1 MKRLLRTAVFG
12 AGLSLAIYPAAAID
26 VQPATFGGA
35 AANIGAEIVDG
46 LDIVVK
52 PCDCEAPPNPGRFF
66 AFTAAGGYVE
76 IHYEDVE
83 GTTIA
88 TTDGVVIGSVIAV
101 QNLDTDGAIIL
112 VVTVPPGV
120 LGTVT
125 RINVRRT
132 GFYWTG
138 EAAIINTTYD
148 DLRASLQSLGVGA

>member
-1 MKRLLRTAVFG
+1 MRGLRLS
-12 AGLSLAIYPAAAID
+12 AGLSVALALSLTPATAID
-26 VQPATFGGA
+26 VQPTTYGGA
-35 AANIGAEIVDG
+35 VANIGAGIVDA

-52 PCDCEAPPNPGRFF
+52 PCDCEAPPNPGMFF
-66 AFTAAGGYVE
+66 AFTAAGGYVA
-76 IHYEDVE
+76 IHYEQVE

-112 VVTVPPGV
+112 VVTVPAGV
-120 LGTVT
+120 LGTVA
-125 RINVRRT
+125 RLNVRRT

-138 EAAIINTTYD
+138 DAAIINTTYD